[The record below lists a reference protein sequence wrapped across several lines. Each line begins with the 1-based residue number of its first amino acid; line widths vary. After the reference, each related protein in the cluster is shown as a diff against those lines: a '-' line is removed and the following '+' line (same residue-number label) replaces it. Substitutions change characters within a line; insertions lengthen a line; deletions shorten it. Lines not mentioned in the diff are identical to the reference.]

1 MQKDIEVQRNQ
12 LDIDNFEQTLDG
24 VLDPVELWLITS
36 DLRDSEVS
44 CSSEALR
51 MVKDSCDE
59 GYCQKPSG
67 ILLAEAASCSPPL
80 VACVWNGN
88 GYQKVEIKESAIF
101 TPEEELKL
109 LAKILHIIDNT
120 GFVTAQEI

>member
-1 MQKDIEVQRNQ
+1 NLEVQRNQ
-12 LDIDNFEQTLDG
+12 LHIGNLERTLDG
-24 VLDPVELWLITS
+24 VLDPIELWLITS

-67 ILLAEAASCSPPL
+67 LFLAEAASCSPPL
-80 VACVWNGN
+80 VARLWNGS

-109 LAKILHIIDNT
+109 LAKILHINYNT
-120 GFVTAQEI
+120 CFVTAQEI